1 MSTTT
6 SSQSS
11 DLLDTSL
18 PELEKDTGIKAK
30 VIAKGTGAVI
40 CDGMD
45 GNVKDAYL
53 KIMLPTCSPARALV
67 ILPGTIPLI
76 I

>member
-1 MSTTT
+1 MA
-6 SSQSS
+6 SSV
-11 DLLDTSL
+11 LLEISL
-18 PELEKDTGIKAK
+18 PALEKDTGIKARA
-30 VIAKGTGAVI
+30 IAKGMQGAI
-40 CDGMD
+40 REGMD
-45 GNVKDAYL
+45 ENVNDVYL